1 MLELVSKSPDPES
14 QNVWSQI
21 PPLTTNHVRWS
32 SQFWCASVYLLYPPP
47 RCVKRTHLDTLII
60 RTTGSTWGLLGKF
73 LFLFP
78 VSLYCVFLWA
88 DVLTFSL
95 VLFLSRCR
103 DSGRSLICSFKR
115 APLCRRTQKQKV
127 CVCVGGTCAST
138 VVVHTSNIVT
148 CFVTRRACS
157 GNSVVGISLCVS
169 VIECTYPNLDGR
181 AYYTPRL

>member
-88 DVLTFSL
+88 DILTFSL
-95 VLFLSRCR
+95 VLFLSRCH

-127 CVCVGGTCAST
+127 CVCVGGHVRLYCGSP
-138 VVVHTSNIVT
+138 HFKHSNV
-148 CFVTRRACS
+148 
-157 GNSVVGISLCVS
+157 L
-169 VIECTYPNLDGR
+169 PNKEGMFWQQCGR
-181 AYYTPRL
+181 HFLVRERYRMHLPKPGW